1 MDGMFANIIRQKQL
15 YHVQVPHVVKRDD
28 EEMNPGAVVLPYRS
42 ERVQT
47 SNGNV
52 ISYIPDRH
60 NRVGV
65 YIAPAPLNQE
75 HSYFEVEI
83 LDHGDKRC
91 IAVGLVPYG
100 YPLNAQP
107 GWEFNSIAYHAD
119 DGRLYKSQGLG
130 NQFGPRCSTGD
141 RMGCGIH
148 FSQGQD
154 ALVFFTRNGK
164 EIGKSKVKIPPGG
177 FHPAVGLHSEGE
189 EVQLHLGAQFVSE
202 EAMLMAID
210 LCEEEWRR
218 LHDVRLCGQL
228 LEYTGRG
235 KTVDDVGL
243 AQASAPLSPMMHYY
257 EIEIVDPGE
266 NCYIAIGV
274 AKKDYPK
281 HRHPGWNKDSIAY
294 HADDGKIFMGTG
306 NGDAFGPRCH
316 KGDKMGCGIWFPV
329 DYEEQQEEMQ
339 GEEEEENNDDPVNND
354 SSGFSSEDETEDDE
368 EWLEREPP
376 GRGRKPPDERAP
388 IIVEVFFTRN
398 RKMIGK
404 RKMPV
409 PRGGFYPTV
418 GMLSSCERVKVD
430 LHPCTG

>member
-1 MDGMFANIIRQKQL
+1 MNGIQNL
-15 YHVQVPHVVKRDD
+15 PLVKPDD
-28 EEMNPGAVVLPYRS
+28 EEMNPSAVLPYRS
-42 ERVQT
+42 ERVQA
-47 SNGNV
+47 NNDNV
-52 ISYIPDRH
+52 LSYIPDRH

-65 YIAPAPLNQE
+65 YIAPSPVNQE
-75 HSYFEVEI
+75 HSYFEIEI

-119 DGRLYKSQGLG
+119 DGRLYKSQGFG
-130 NQFGPRCSTGD
+130 TPFGPRCSTGD
-141 RMGCGIH
+141 RMGCGIR
-148 FSQGQD
+148 FSQGHSQS

-164 EIGKSKVKIPPGG
+164 EIGKCKVKVPPGG
-177 FHPAVGLHSEGE
+177 FYPAVGLHSEGE
-189 EVQLHLGAQFVSE
+189 EVQLHLDAEFVSE
-202 EAMLMAID
+202 DAMLMAID
-210 LCEEEWRR
+210 HCEEEWRR
-218 LHDVRLCGQL
+218 LHDVRLTGQL
-228 LEYTGRG
+228 LEYVGRG
-235 KTVDDVGL
+235 KTIHDVGL
-243 AQASAPLSPMMHYY
+243 AQASCPLSPTMHYY

-266 NCYIAIGV
+266 SCYIAIGV

-294 HADDGKIFMGTG
+294 HADDGKIFMGSG
-306 NGDAFGPRCH
+306 IGDAFGPRCH

-339 GEEEEENNDDPVNND
+339 GEEEEEGNDDPGNND
-354 SSGFSSEDETEDDE
+354 SSGFSSDEDEED
-368 EWLEREPP
+368 WLEQEHI
-376 GRGRKPPDERAP
+376 GKAGKHPDDKKAVF
-388 IIVEVFFTRN
+388 VEVFFTRN

-404 RKMPV
+404 RKVPV
-409 PRGGFYPTV
+409 PKGGFYPTV